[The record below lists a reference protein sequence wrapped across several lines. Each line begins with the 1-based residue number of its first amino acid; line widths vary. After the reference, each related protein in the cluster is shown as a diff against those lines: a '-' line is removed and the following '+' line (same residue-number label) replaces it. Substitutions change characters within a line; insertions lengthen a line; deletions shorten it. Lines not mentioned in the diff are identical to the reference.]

1 MRCLGSVVINI
12 KMNFVRIFV
21 RNMSQGKKW
30 EPLKRVGIIG
40 VPFEKGQKK
49 YGVSVA
55 PAAMRSAGLIEHL
68 REIGTYFN
76 TCIL

>member
-1 MRCLGSVVINI
+1 MNVFRHFKRTINT
-12 KMNFVRIFV
+12 
-21 RNMSQGKKW
+21 QKW

-55 PAAMRSAGLIEHL
+55 PAALRTANLIEHL
-68 REIGTYFN
+68 QEIGEYTSIHN
-76 TCIL
+76 EINNIM

>member
-1 MRCLGSVVINI
+1 MSLI
-12 KMNFVRIFV
+12 FIFV
-21 RNMSQGKKW
+21 TITFVKNMNTVRLFARTMSGKSW

-55 PAAMRSAGLIEHL
+55 PAAMRDGGLIEHL
-68 REIGTYFN
+68 KEIGK
-76 TCIL
+76 